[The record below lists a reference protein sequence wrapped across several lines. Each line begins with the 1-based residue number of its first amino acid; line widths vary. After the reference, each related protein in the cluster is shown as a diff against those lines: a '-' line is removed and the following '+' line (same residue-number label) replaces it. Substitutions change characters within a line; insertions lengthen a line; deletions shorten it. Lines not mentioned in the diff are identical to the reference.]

1 MGKSRKNGFTLVE
14 LIVVLVILAILAAL
28 LVPALTGYIDKARQ
42 SAVIA
47 ETRSILQ
54 AVQTEVSELYGKDEY
69 AEQVAKIPT
78 YFTIASKDGEP
89 MLTDK
94 SKQTLTNLDGRYNE
108 IVKLAEV
115 PSLTNG
121 TGKFFCLVET
131 SGKVYLLVYDDGKGE
146 IGIYFAETQEYV
158 TVKTSEG
165 YNIDN
170 CGVYVNRVVS
180 VSFKN
185 ASTGTDKEKTMW
197 SKESVLGYL
206 KA

>member
-47 ETRSILQ
+47 ETRSVLQ

-69 AEQVAKIPT
+69 AEQAT
-78 YFTIASKDGEP
+78 SSSFTIASKDDKALPVSGQK
-89 MLTDK
+89 LTGLKD
-94 SKQTLTNLDGRYNE
+94 RYDE

-121 TGKFFCLVET
+121 TGRFVCVTKP
-131 SGKVYLLVYDDGKGE
+131 SGKVYLLIYEDGKGYL
-146 IGIYFAETQEYV
+146 GVYLSETQEYMAL
-158 TVKTSEG
+158 KTSDG
-165 YNIDN
+165 YKLDN
-170 CGVYVNRVVS
+170 YGGYVNRVVS
-180 VSFKN
+180 VNIDGATPGQPEAYAWTKDGIL
-185 ASTGTDKEKTMW
+185 TI
-197 SKESVLGYL
+197 LQY
-206 KA
+206 

>member
-69 AEQVAKIPT
+69 TEQLASSS
-78 YFTIASKDGEP
+78 FTIAAKDNKA
-89 MLTDK
+89 MSVSVQKLTGLKD
-94 SKQTLTNLDGRYNE
+94 RYDE
-108 IVKLAEV
+108 IVNLAEV

-121 TGKFFCLVET
+121 TGRFVCVTKP
-131 SGKVYLLVYDDGKGE
+131 SGKVYLLIYEDGKGYL
-146 IGIYFAETQEYV
+146 GVYLSETQEYMAL
-158 TVKTSEG
+158 KTSDG
-165 YNIDN
+165 YKLDN
-170 CGVYVNRVVS
+170 YGGYVNRVVS
-180 VSFKN
+180 VNIDDATPGQPEAYAWTK
-185 ASTGTDKEKTMW
+185 AG
-197 SKESVLGYL
+197 VLETL
-206 KA
+206 KQ

>member
-47 ETRSILQ
+47 ETRSVLQ
-54 AVQTEVSELYGKDEY
+54 AVQTEVSELYGKNEY
-69 AEQVAKIPT
+69 AEQVQAASI
-78 YFTIASKDGEP
+78 FTIASKDDNAMPGGEQK
-89 MLTDK
+89 LTGLK
-94 SKQTLTNLDGRYNE
+94 ARYDE

-158 TVKTSEG
+158 AVKTSEG

-170 CGVYVNRVVS
+170 YGVYVNRVVS
-180 VSFKN
+180 VSRKN
-185 ASTGTDKEKTMW
+185 AGTEEEKTMW
-197 SKESVLGYL
+197 SKENVLRYL

>member
-69 AEQVAKIPT
+69 AEQVASSS
-78 YFTIASKDGEP
+78 FTIASKDNKA
-89 MLTDK
+89 MLGVGQK
-94 SKQTLTNLDGRYNE
+94 LTGLKARYDE

-121 TGKFFCLVET
+121 TGKFFCIVDR

-158 TVKTSEG
+158 AVKTSEG
-165 YNIDN
+165 YNIDTYSA
-170 CGVYVNRVVS
+170 YVNRVVK
-180 VSFKN
+180 VPLEN
-185 ASTGTDKEKTMW
+185 ADADEKKAMW

>member
-1 MGKSRKNGFTLVE
+1 MLEKIRKLKDRKGFTLVE

-28 LVPALTGYIDKARQ
+28 LVPALTGYIDKSRQ

-69 AEQVAKIPT
+69 AEQLASSS
-78 YFTIASKDGEP
+78 FTIAAKDNKA
-89 MLTDK
+89 MSSSVQKLTGLKD
-94 SKQTLTNLDGRYNE
+94 RYDE
-108 IVKLAEV
+108 IVNLAEV

-121 TGKFFCLVET
+121 TGKFFCLVDR
-131 SGKVYLLVYDDGKGE
+131 SGKVYLLVYDDGKGK

-158 TVKTSEG
+158 AVKTSEG

-170 CGVYVNRVVS
+170 YSVYVNRVVK
-180 VSFKN
+180 VPFENAGTDEKN
-185 ASTGTDKEKTMW
+185 AMW
-197 SKESVLGYL
+197 SKENVLGYL

>member
-1 MGKSRKNGFTLVE
+1 MEKSRKNGFTLVE

-47 ETRSILQ
+47 ETRSVLQ
-54 AVQTEVSELYGKDEY
+54 AVQTEVSELYGKNEY
-69 AEQVAKIPT
+69 AEQAT
-78 YFTIASKDGEP
+78 ASSFTIASKDDNALPVSGQK
-89 MLTDK
+89 LTGLKD
-94 SKQTLTNLDGRYNE
+94 RYDE

-121 TGKFFCLVET
+121 TGKFFCLVER
-131 SGKVYLLVYDDGKGE
+131 SGKVYLLIYDDGKGE

-158 TVKTSEG
+158 AVKTSEG

-170 CGVYVNRVVS
+170 YGVYVNRVVA
-180 VSFKN
+180 VPFEN
-185 ASTGTDKEKTMW
+185 ADTDPEKTMW
-197 SKESVLGYL
+197 SKENVLGNL
-206 KA
+206 KR

>member
-1 MGKSRKNGFTLVE
+1 MEKSRKNGFTLVE

-47 ETRSILQ
+47 ETRSVLQ

-69 AEQVAKIPT
+69 AEQARAASS
-78 YFTIASKDGEP
+78 FTIASKDDNAMPGGVQK
-89 MLTDK
+89 LTGLK
-94 SKQTLTNLDGRYNE
+94 ARYDE

-121 TGKFFCLVET
+121 TGKFFCLVER

-158 TVKTSEG
+158 AVKTSEG

-170 CGVYVNRVVS
+170 CGVYVNRVVK
-180 VSFKN
+180 VPFEN
-185 ASTGTDKEKTMW
+185 ADAGPEKTMG
-197 SKESVLGYL
+197 SKETVLGSL

>member
-47 ETRSILQ
+47 ETRSVLQ

-69 AEQVAKIPT
+69 AEQLASSS
-78 YFTIASKDGEP
+78 FTIAAKDNKAMFGVGQK
-89 MLTDK
+89 LTGLK
-94 SKQTLTNLDGRYNE
+94 ARYDE
-108 IVKLAEV
+108 IVNLAEV

-121 TGKFFCLVET
+121 TGKFFCIVDR

-158 TVKTSEG
+158 AVKTSEG

-170 CGVYVNRVVS
+170 YSVYVNRVVK
-180 VSFKN
+180 VPLEKAGTDEKN
-185 ASTGTDKEKTMW
+185 AMW
-197 SKESVLGYL
+197 SKENVLGYL
-206 KA
+206 KR

>member
-1 MGKSRKNGFTLVE
+1 MEKSRKNGFTLVE

-47 ETRSILQ
+47 ETRSVLQ

-69 AEQVAKIPT
+69 TEQAT
-78 YFTIASKDGEP
+78 ASSFTIASKDDNALPVSGQK
-89 MLTDK
+89 LTGLKD
-94 SKQTLTNLDGRYNE
+94 RYDE

-121 TGKFFCLVET
+121 TGKFFCLVER
-131 SGKVYLLVYDDGKGE
+131 SGKVYLLIYDDGKGE

-158 TVKTSEG
+158 AVKTSEG

-170 CGVYVNRVVS
+170 YGVYVNRVVA
-180 VSFKN
+180 VPFEN
-185 ASTGTDKEKTMW
+185 ADTDPEKTMW
-197 SKESVLGYL
+197 SKENVLGNL
-206 KA
+206 KR

>member
-54 AVQTEVSELYGKDEY
+54 AVQTEVSELYGKNEY
-69 AEQVAKIPT
+69 AEQLASSS
-78 YFTIASKDGEP
+78 FTIAAKDNKA
-89 MLTDK
+89 MSVSVQKLTGLKD
-94 SKQTLTNLDGRYNE
+94 RYDE
-108 IVKLAEV
+108 IVNLAEV

-121 TGKFFCLVET
+121 TGKFFCLVDR

-146 IGIYFAETQEYV
+146 IGIYFAETQEYMA
-158 TVKTSEG
+158 VKTSEG

-170 CGVYVNRVVS
+170 YSAYVNRVVK
-180 VSFKN
+180 VPLEK
-185 ASTGTDKEKTMW
+185 ADAVTEKTMW
-197 SKESVLGYL
+197 SKENVLGHL

>member
-14 LIVVLVILAILAAL
+14 LIAVLVILAILAAL

-54 AVQTEVSELYGKDEY
+54 AVQTEVSELYGKNEY
-69 AEQVAKIPT
+69 TEQAQVASI
-78 YFTIASKDGEP
+78 FTIASKDDNAMPGGEQK
-89 MLTDK
+89 LTGLK
-94 SKQTLTNLDGRYNE
+94 ARYDE
-108 IVKLAEV
+108 IVNLAEV

-158 TVKTSEG
+158 AVKTSEG

-180 VSFKN
+180 VSFEN
-185 ASTGTDKEKTMW
+185 AKTDEEKAIW
-197 SKESVLGYL
+197 SKENVLGYL
-206 KA
+206 KR

>member
-69 AEQVAKIPT
+69 AEQLASSS
-78 YFTIASKDGEP
+78 FTIAAKDNKA
-89 MLTDK
+89 MSSSVQKLTGLKD
-94 SKQTLTNLDGRYNE
+94 RYDE
-108 IVKLAEV
+108 IVNLAEV

-121 TGKFFCLVET
+121 TGKFFCLVER

-158 TVKTSEG
+158 AVKTSEG

-180 VSFKN
+180 VSFEK
-185 ASTGTDKEKTMW
+185 ADAEPEKTMW
-197 SKESVLGYL
+197 SKESVLGSL

>member
-69 AEQVAKIPT
+69 AEQLASSS
-78 YFTIASKDGEP
+78 FTIAAKDNKA
-89 MLTDK
+89 MLGVGQK
-94 SKQTLTNLDGRYNE
+94 LTGLKARYDE
-108 IVKLAEV
+108 IVNLAEV

-121 TGKFFCLVET
+121 TGKFFCIVDR

-158 TVKTSEG
+158 AVKTSEG
-165 YNIDN
+165 YNIDTYS
-170 CGVYVNRVVS
+170 VYVNRVVK
-180 VSFKN
+180 VPFEN
-185 ASTGTDKEKTMW
+185 AGTDEKKAMW
-197 SKESVLGYL
+197 SKENVLGYL

>member
-69 AEQVAKIPT
+69 AEQAASSS
-78 YFTIASKDGEP
+78 FTIAAKDNKA
-89 MLTDK
+89 MSVSVQKLTGLKD
-94 SKQTLTNLDGRYNE
+94 RYDE
-108 IVKLAEV
+108 IVNLAEV

-121 TGKFFCLVET
+121 TGKFFCIVDR

-158 TVKTSEG
+158 AVKTSEG
-165 YNIDN
+165 YNIDTYSA
-170 CGVYVNRVVS
+170 YVNRVVK
-180 VSFKN
+180 VPFEN
-185 ASTGTDKEKTMW
+185 AGTDEKKVMW
-197 SKESVLGYL
+197 SKENVLGYL
-206 KA
+206 KG

>member
-1 MGKSRKNGFTLVE
+1 MEKSRKNGFTLVE

-47 ETRSILQ
+47 ETRSVLQ
-54 AVQTEVSELYGKDEY
+54 AVQTEVSELYGKNEY
-69 AEQVAKIPT
+69 AEQAT
-78 YFTIASKDGEP
+78 ASSFTIAAKDNKAMSGSVQK
-89 MLTDK
+89 LTGLKD
-94 SKQTLTNLDGRYNE
+94 RYDE
-108 IVKLAEV
+108 IVNLAEV

-121 TGKFFCLVET
+121 TGKFFCLVDR

-158 TVKTSEG
+158 AVKTSEG

-170 CGVYVNRVVS
+170 YSVYVNRVVK
-180 VSFKN
+180 VPFENAGTDEKN
-185 ASTGTDKEKTMW
+185 AMW
-197 SKESVLGYL
+197 SKENVLGYL